1 MLVVVMVWLDGVV
14 IYGADESTNV
24 CVNKIQKLASPLFP
38 SASYA
43 VHVTVEFPIG
53 NILPDAGEQLGPLVT
68 PTLSVAVPFEN
79 VTTAPCGF
87 VVSKLML
94 SGGVTTGSVVSSSL

>member
-1 MLVVVMVWLDGVV
+1 MLVVVIVWLDGVV
-14 IYGADESTNV
+14 MFGADESTNV

-43 VHVTVEFPIG
+43 VHVTVEFPIW

-68 PTLSVAVPFEN
+68 LTLSVAVPFEN

-94 SGGVTTGSVVSSSL
+94 SGGVTTGSVTSSSL

>member
-1 MLVVVMVWLDGVV
+1 MLVVVIVWLDGVV
-14 IYGADESTNV
+14 MFGAAESTNV
-24 CVNKIQKLASPLFP
+24 CVNKIEKLASPLFP

-43 VHVTVEFPIG
+43 VHVTVELPIG
-53 NILPDAGEQLGPLVT
+53 NILPDEGEQLGPLVT

-87 VVSKLML
+87 VVCE
-94 SGGVTTGSVVSSSL
+94 

>member
-1 MLVVVMVWLDGVV
+1 MLVVVIVWLNGVV
-14 IYGADESTNV
+14 MFGAIESINV

-53 NILPDAGEQLGPLVT
+53 NTVPDAGEQLGPPVT

-79 VTTAPCGF
+79 VTTPPCGF
-87 VVSKLML
+87 VVCE
-94 SGGVTTGSVVSSSL
+94 